1 MADNKAHD
9 IRAEAHKEATKVI
22 GANQK
27 RIPNTYERASKTCLA
42 KRVEENV
49 RQAKQINQQALSRS
63 LGVKCREKR
72 CSL

>member
-1 MADNKAHD
+1 MADSKAHD
-9 IRAEAHKEATKVI
+9 IRAEAHSEATKVI

-27 RIPNTYERASKTCLA
+27 RIPNTYERASETYLA
-42 KRVEENV
+42 QKVENA

-63 LGVKCREKR
+63 LGVKCSEKR